1 LRNSIDTS
9 NIAAGIEQGLL
20 TVNLHKAET
29 TKPRKIAVS

>member
-29 TKPRKIAVS
+29 AKPRKIAVS